1 MVARVNSFEEIV
13 MDILTLKI
21 PEHAKNQ
28 LDAYAQDKGISKSQ
42 VVREALVQYFA
53 DDKQHGAT
61 SFSDLARDL
70 AGSVDAPPDLSLN
83 KSHFA
88 GYGQ

>member
-28 LDAYAQDKGISKSQ
+28 LDNYAQDRGISKSQ

-53 DDKQHGAT
+53 DDKQHGAA
-61 SFSDLARDL
+61 SFMIWL
-70 AGSVDAPPDLSLN
+70 
-83 KSHFA
+83 KI
-88 GYGQ
+88 